1 MSDILI
7 LKGDD
12 VAALLDG
19 RETQIVDAV
28 EGAYRTHGRGDSSLP
43 HSSFL
48 KFPQDEADRII
59 ALPTYLGGEF
69 DVAGI
74 KWIASFPGNIGR
86 GMDRASAV
94 VILNCPVTGRPKA
107 IIEGS
112 IISARRTAASAAL
125 AAKTLHAHAAED
137 RLGLIGC
144 GLINFETARFALAAL
159 PRLRG
164 LIIYDSDAARA
175 EQFKRECLDA
185 FSPGSSIRIE
195 VDTVGDPRAVFGRT
209 SLVAIA
215 TTATRPHISD
225 LSACAP
231 GSTILHTSLRDLA
244 PEVILSSDNVV
255 DDVDHVCRAQTS
267 IHLAEQLTGNRGFIR
282 CTLAE
287 ILSGRAP
294 QRGGDAISVFSP
306 FGLGALDMAV
316 SKLVYDLALQTG
328 RGQLIPSFLPVSRNA
343 RQDDKERQA

>member
-1 MSDILI
+1 MSDDGILI

-19 RETQIVDAV
+19 REQEIIDAV
-28 EGAYRTHGRGDSSLP
+28 RGAYLTHGAGDSSLP

-48 KFPQDEADRII
+48 RFPREQANRII

-69 DVAGI
+69 NVAGI
-74 KWIASFPGNIGR
+74 KWIASFPANIGR
-86 GMDRASAV
+86 GMDRASAI
-94 VILNCPVTGRPKA
+94 VILNCPDTGRPRA

-125 AAKTLHAHAAED
+125 AAKVLHRDGRGEES

-144 GLINFETARFALAAL
+144 GLIGFEIVRFALAAI
-159 PRLRG
+159 PGLRG
-164 LIIYDSDAARA
+164 LVICDTSADRA
-175 EQFKRECLDA
+175 EQFKRACLDT
-185 FSPGSSIRIE
+185 FKDLE
-195 VDTVGDPRAVFGRT
+195 VETVGETRAALGRA

-215 TTATRPHISD
+215 TTATEPHISD

-231 GSTILHTSLRDLA
+231 GSTILHVSLRDLA
-244 PEVILSSDNVV
+244 PEAILSCDNVV
-255 DDVDHVCRAQTS
+255 DDIDHVCRAQTS
-267 IHLAEQLTGNRGFIR
+267 VHLAEQKTGNRDFIR
-282 CTLAE
+282 CELAD
-287 ILSGRAP
+287 ILSGRAA
-294 QRGGDAISVFSP
+294 GKSSEAISVFSP

-328 RGQLIPSFLPVSRNA
+328 RGQSISSFLPTPWRA
-343 RQDDKERQA
+343 AETHEEREI